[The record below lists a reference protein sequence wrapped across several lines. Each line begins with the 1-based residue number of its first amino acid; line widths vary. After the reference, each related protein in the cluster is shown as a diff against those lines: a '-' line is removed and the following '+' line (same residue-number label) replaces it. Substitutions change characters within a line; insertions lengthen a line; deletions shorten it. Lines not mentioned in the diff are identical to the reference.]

1 MIQSSPIAQ
10 KRNDG
15 QLEGRHLKVLNRWE
29 RNNICSYVYSI
40 PTAKKG
46 NDDQLII
53 QSSSIA
59 QTRDDGQ
66 LEGKTF
72 EGNNFGTKKLPS
84 DKLKPIM
91 LVKICFKLLYVI

>member
-1 MIQSSPIAQ
+1 M
-10 KRNDG
+10 
-15 QLEGRHLKVLNRWE
+15 KVLNRPQ
-29 RNNICSYVYSI
+29 RSNICSYVYSFL
-40 PTAKKG
+40 TAKKG

-91 LVKICFKLLYVI
+91 LVKICFKLLYVIQVVQNIFDGRLLGLS